1 MGNDP
6 FHRFLSELKRRKVT
20 RVAVVYA
27 IAGWAVVEGSDT
39 VTPLLLLPDWV
50 PRLALVLVLIGFP
63 LTLVAAW
70 AFEITP
76 EGVKR
81 TAPVEAG
88 SERSRTGS
96 RLHGALLVVAV
107 VAVAALA
114 GYSWGRLGGNGG
126 TDSHGPIRSLAVL
139 PLDNLTGDEGQA
151 YFVDGMHDE
160 LISELARIEQIKVLS
175 RTSTLRYRHTEL
187 SVGEIARELGV
198 DGLIEGSVFRDGDSV
213 RITVQLIRGHP
224 EEHLWTDSYRGDL
237 SHALALHSR
246 VARSIAQE
254 IRLTLRPDQ
263 EARLA
268 DERPVDPRAQEAYLQ
283 GRALWRTRQLDDLE
297 RAVALMEEAVALDPE
312 FARGWS
318 GLADAQLIGVI
329 YTSDDWDL
337 ERRLDAY
344 GRSRA
349 AARKALALD
358 ADLAEA
364 QATLGYVAMFAD
376 LDWREAERGIRR
388 SLALN
393 PSYAQ
398 GWDWLADVLRNRG
411 RTREAVMAME
421 RAVEL
426 DPFSALMHRDLGFAV
441 AADGRCEEAVPHL
454 ERALEL
460 DPRHAQARVGL
471 AMCDMEQGADRTAL
485 EQLLVA
491 SEEGPRGEAF
501 GRAMR
506 EAYGAGGWEG
516 VARVVLRLENGIDA
530 ATRVW
535 ALVTLGRFDEAVAV
549 LRNGFDSRDPIV
561 IQLGISY
568 RGFDALRDRADFHA
582 LMRDVGLE
590 EPVR

>member
-6 FHRFLSELKRRKVT
+6 FHQFLSELKRRKVT
-20 RVAVVYA
+20 RVALAYA

-88 SERSRTGS
+88 SERSGTGS

-187 SVGEIARELGV
+187 SLGEIARELGV
-198 DGLIEGSVFRDGDSV
+198 DGLIEGSVFRAGDSV
-213 RITVQLIRGHP
+213 RITVQLVRGHP

-283 GRALWRTRQLDDLE
+283 GRALWRTRQPGDME
-297 RAVALMEEAVALDPE
+297 RVVALMEEAASLDPE

-318 GLADAQLIGVI
+318 GLADAQLIRVI
-329 YTSDDWDL
+329 YASADWDR
-337 ERRLDAY
+337 ERRLDTY
-344 GRSRA
+344 QRSRE
-349 AARKALALD
+349 AARKALELRP
-358 ADLAEA
+358 DLAEA
-364 QATLGYVAMFAD
+364 RGTLAYVAMLAD
-376 LDWREAERGIRR
+376 LDWGEAERGIRR

-398 GWDWLADVLRNRG
+398 GWDWLADILRTRG
-411 RTREAVMAME
+411 RTGEAVVAME

-426 DPFSALMHRDLGFAV
+426 DPFSPLMHRDLGLAV
-441 AADGRCEEAVPHL
+441 VYDRGCEEAVPHL

-460 DPRHAQARVGL
+460 EPQDPVARYDL
-471 AMCDMEQGADRTAL
+471 ALCRVQKGDDRKGL
-485 EQLLVA
+485 EQMLAALSAVPQGDVLA
-491 SEEGPRGEAF
+491 RSLREGYA
-501 GRAMR
+501 A
-506 EAYGAGGWEG
+506 AGWQG
-516 VARVVLRLENGIDA
+516 VARVVLRQKNGILVRD
-530 ATRVW
+530 RIG
-535 ALVTLGRFDEAVAV
+535 ALITLGRLDEAMAA
-549 LRNGFDSRDPIV
+549 LRAGFESRAPTV
-561 IQLGISY
+561 ILAGISY
-568 RGFDALRDRADFHA
+568 PGFEALRDRADFHA